1 MSVYCCFITSILIY
15 KICYSLILLKMDAPA
30 SSSTTPTPTPTS
42 VTTPAPPVEEYSP
55 EPILFVGLIISII
68 LILIAVIGHLA
79 SE

>member
-1 MSVYCCFITSILIY
+1 
-15 KICYSLILLKMDAPA
+15 MDAPA

-55 EPILFVGLIISII
+55 EPILFVGLIISIV